1 MPRVGFLFSP
11 TIPQN
16 RIESSGKS
24 IVEDASNRD
33 GEGGGGRGEGKNR
46 FHRLVTLI
54 SSTVEPRNAH
64 YWPKARLSAAGH

>member
-33 GEGGGGRGEGKNR
+33 DEGGGEGKNG

>member
-24 IVEDASNRD
+24 IVEDD
-33 GEGGGGRGEGKNR
+33 GKGEGEGKNR